1 MQITS
6 TPPPAAGTIQW
17 TIQTDGAIYSSPAIE
32 EGTVYFGSDDHWLY
46 AAETVSGEL
55 KWKFE
60 TQGLVRSRPAIA
72 DGIVYFASDDG
83 DLYAVEARSGIEKWR
98 LNIGNDS
105 FPRVLP
111 VEREWDYLQS
121 SPVVAEGLVH
131 IGSAD
136 GSLYAVD
143 AQTGKEK
150 WRFTTEARVRSSPAV
165 AEGIVYIGSWDGNIY
180 AVDAQTGQEK
190 WRFDT
195 NGTYRP
201 VQPSPTIDHGIVYC
215 GSRNPWLYALD
226 AKTGEEIW
234 RYGYNGSWVE
244 SSAVIA
250 EGVVYIGSSDIR
262 VLNAID
268 AQTGK
273 LKWAFPTKSYAWS
286 SPAFAEGVVYI
297 GGTYYGSPYFY
308 AVDAQT
314 GQEKWHLSTGKSLE
328 KNSTLS
334 GVVSSPITAEGLVF
348 FGGLDGKFYAVVK

>member
-1 MQITS
+1 MPITN
-6 TPPPAAGTIQW
+6 TPPPTAGTIRW
-17 TIQTDGAIYSSPAIE
+17 TIQTDGAIYSSPAVE

-46 AAETVSGEL
+46 AAEIVSGEL

-72 DGIVYFASDDG
+72 NGLVFFASDDG
-83 DLYAVEARSGIEKWR
+83 NLYAAEAGSGVERWR

-105 FPRVLP
+105 FARVLP
-111 VEREWDYLQS
+111 VERAWDYLQS
-121 SPVVAEGLVH
+121 SPTIADGVVY

-143 AQTGKEK
+143 AQTGKEN
-150 WRFTTEARVRSSPAV
+150 WRFTTGARLRSSPAV

-180 AVDAQTGQEK
+180 AVDAQTGQEN

-195 NGTYRP
+195 NGIYRP
-201 VQPSPTIDHGIVYC
+201 VQPSPLIEHGIVYC

-234 RYGYNGSWVE
+234 RFSYDNSWVE

-250 EGVVYIGSSDIR
+250 EGVVYIGSSDVR

-273 LKWAFPTKSYAWS
+273 LKWAFPTAAYAWS
-286 SPAFAEGVVYI
+286 SPAFSDGVVYI
-297 GGTYYGSPYFY
+297 GGAYYGSPFFF

-314 GQEKWHLSTGKSLE
+314 GQEKWRLSTGRSLE
-328 KNSTLS
+328 KGSVIN
-334 GVVSSPITAEGLVF
+334 GVVSSPAVDDDLVF
-348 FGGLDGKFYAVVK
+348 FGGLDGKFYGVTK